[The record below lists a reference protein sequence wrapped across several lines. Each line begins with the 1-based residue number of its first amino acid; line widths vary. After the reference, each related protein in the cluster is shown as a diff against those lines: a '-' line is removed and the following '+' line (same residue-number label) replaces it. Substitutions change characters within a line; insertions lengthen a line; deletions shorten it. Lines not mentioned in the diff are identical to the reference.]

1 MASPTLQALRATPPT
16 EISTLSPS
24 LAAPSSCTVS
34 GVVTIVWPYSIVHH
48 TFSFLLA
55 TLDARKRRD
64 RGIVRVQLEGPAAKA
79 VAELNLGGGDELV
92 LSLDGVQ
99 WGDRPTSAAMPG
111 VIEHQLIF
119 GFKVL
124 LVANTGDEK
133 IEKLVQVD
141 VAPEE
146 SQIPKFES
154 PIPLPTDLQL
164 GFSTIQTPTRNR
176 SQQQPADN
184 SRSRSPELL
193 SIKRTRDNAD
203 EFASPAFIKRA
214 RVSYGALFEGGLDLW
229 DEEDEILEKATKKK
243 SKADRRRSNFNRPSS
258 GWRYQSRSAS
268 PEHRNENEA
277 KEEDNEDVA
286 NEAHTKEKSVSK
298 EHTSS
303 ENPPPSVEV
312 ETLPTLSE
320 GTQTTEDAMIVDHR
334 QTVPLQTTQPHS
346 TTENERKSTT
356 PPPLQQAS
364 ASKSQDPSE
373 PSAVTSFESTT
384 TPKLLRKPL
393 EDISSVPRLD
403 ALASVAQKA
412 ISSPAFTLPKPESS
426 DSQST
431 APPCTTQ
438 SFDSIPVSDAL
449 FTTDPSLAPAVGLA
463 TPTYPGAPAVQG
475 LSIYHDPVGPTL
487 PQESPTTDG
496 LVTSYSTTKIAEV
509 APMPTTDAW
518 GAPLY
523 TSDLGAPT
531 EYPDLGQ
538 SGLFQPLP
546 IDPSFHETAFRASR
560 DTVVSDPQLDVGA
573 QPPSQNSQHPTEDTH
588 LVMLPERS
596 NGTSQ
601 DQDLAGASYDQA
613 RQNSTTH
620 PFDCAFDQ
628 NSHETSSEPTGSQ
641 ETVDTS
647 IAKHERLSRE
657 QLSNEL
663 SDNES
668 DSSSASDKD
677 RSPGDVS
684 GDDYDM
690 RNYADVQ
697 DDDDGL
703 GSDVEEDERIAAEAG
718 DPDAQIADED
728 ELVGRPGYPQSD
740 DEDQGEEEYEEEDDD
755 QDEQA
760 ETDADGESEEEEEEE
775 EEANFDSDDNEIGHE
790 MFTHAHSSSE
800 PVVIDL
806 LSDSDD
812 DDDGNEANVMPTQTP
827 KSALSSSLA
836 SSSPMKFE
844 PETPTKGSV
853 TNTSHTAHKG
863 DEEEEEQEYAVD
875 RNVLIVQQ
883 DGSFE
888 PGSGSSASEAEIE
901 AESASDVEDEDEE
914 SHAEDDD
921 QEDDSEDG
929 DSEREQEDEDKAS
942 NADSSPVATPV
953 ESSSIEEPENS
964 LETQSYPMKTTS
976 NANHDSKFLDTAPNH
991 EESPKPSPVIKDEAG
1006 AKDVGAASRLF
1017 LEDVNKVEVNAA
1029 DEPEPEPEPELERN
1043 PESEP
1048 AKSPIPQY
1056 EASLA
1061 ADTTSQEKTEPQH
1074 EAEKIVDNAP
1084 PFHITSTESLG
1095 VTADTDISGEL
1106 HSSATMKDVDT
1117 ENQDISVA
1125 EASSALEANP
1135 AQAAPETSPSSPV
1148 LMAIEKVEEIPVTSA
1163 HEEDIVIADAI
1174 PAVERLSSISAQSP
1188 MRMSPAVPMG
1198 AHASEDIHL
1207 QDGHAA
1213 VVKED
1218 DIKSVTSVATDQEVE
1233 MQLHD
1238 DYEMSHVL
1246 EQDEGNDD
1254 VHMGTGDSDA
1264 EGIDI
1269 IPEDVMADDEVMHIA
1284 QTPVMD
1290 DDMTMEIDHAQH
1302 ADDDVEMASTHGDTE
1317 AHSTEIKP
1325 ATSQTLAPPAD
1336 SSNYEHTDFEEM
1348 VVSPMPIQATDTEQ
1362 ADESVDGVME
1372 EDAPPS
1378 IEITKPS
1385 VIDTEEEAISRNA
1398 DESDASIIDIEEVRD
1413 DENLADAHKVPEVE
1427 EVEEEV
1433 GEEAEG
1439 EDEDVE
1445 PTLEVEEAEAE
1456 LDDEAETASH
1466 ISDNSLGDDPS
1477 ISMVRGDTPEPTN
1490 PNWTKAGPSPKTP
1503 QPSTLATS
1511 TPVTG
1516 RTTRSQAKSLSMSP
1530 GLAGD
1535 ESILM
1540 ARKSLQPT
1548 QAPEPTQST
1557 PMTRSLRRKQEAAKE
1572 AASTHTDPSASAA
1585 AVDEQTPKEA
1595 EQKPDIPLPQLKAKI
1610 NKSLREMKH
1619 LTTVKALRLSLKKTV
1634 DVIAMV
1640 VATPAEPQRAR
1651 RGQRDFILSFQITD
1665 LSAFPLHVSVV
1676 NVFRPHSEALPVIKA
1691 GDIVLL
1697 RRFNVASMTGCG
1709 FGLRS
1714 GATSAW
1720 AVFEQDRTDGL
1731 PQIKGPPVEFEANE
1745 EALVADMRCWVN
1757 KIRTDEKAWGM
1768 LEKKSKSTEMG
1779 R

>member
-24 LAAPSSCTVS
+24 LAVSSSCTVS

-79 VAELNLGGGDELV
+79 VDELNLGGGDELV

-119 GFKVL
+119 GLKVL
-124 LVANTGDEK
+124 LVANIGDEK

-146 SQIPKFES
+146 SQVPKFES

-164 GFSTIQTPTRNR
+164 SFSIAQTPTRNR
-176 SQQQPADN
+176 SQQQPDDN

-193 SIKRTRDNAD
+193 SIKRTRDNVD

-229 DEEDEILEKATKKK
+229 DEEDEILGKSTKKK

-268 PEHRNENEA
+268 PEHRNESEA
-277 KEEDNEDVA
+277 KEENNEDAVDG
-286 NEAHTKEKSVSK
+286 AHTEEPSISK
-298 EHTSS
+298 EHATN
-303 ENPPPSVEV
+303 ENPLPSAEV
-312 ETLPTLSE
+312 ETVPTLPE

-334 QTVPLQTTQPHS
+334 QSAPLQTTQSHS
-346 TTENERKSTT
+346 TAENERKSIT

-364 ASKSQDPSE
+364 ASKSQDPSG
-373 PSAVTSFESTT
+373 PSAFTSFESTT
-384 TPKLLRKPL
+384 TPKPLRKPL
-393 EDISSVPRLD
+393 EDISGVPGLD
-403 ALASVAQKA
+403 FLASVAQKA
-412 ISSPAFTLPKPESS
+412 ILSPAFTLPKPDSS

-431 APPCTTQ
+431 MPPCTTQ
-438 SFDSIPVSDAL
+438 SFDSIPISDPL
-449 FTTDPSLAPAVGLA
+449 FTTDPSLAAAAGLA
-463 TPTYPGAPAVQG
+463 ISTYPGVQE
-475 LSIYHDPVGPTL
+475 LSIYHDPVEPTL

-496 LVTSYSTTKIAEV
+496 LVTSYPATNIAEV

-538 SGLFQPLP
+538 SSLFQSLP
-546 IDPSFHETAFRASR
+546 IDPSFHETVFRASH
-560 DTVVSDPQLDVGA
+560 DTVVSDPQLDVGP
-573 QPPSQNSQHPTEDTH
+573 QPPSQNSQNLAEDVH

-601 DQDLAGASYDQA
+601 DQDLSGARYDQA
-613 RQNSTTH
+613 GQKSTTH
-620 PFDCAFDQ
+620 PLDCGAFDQ
-628 NSHETSSEPTGSQ
+628 NSHETSSEPTVSQ

-647 IAKHERLSRE
+647 IAKHESLSRE

-740 DEDQGEEEYEEEDDD
+740 EDQVEEEYEEDEDGD

-760 ETDADGESEEEEEEE
+760 ETDADGEGEEEEEED
-775 EEANFDSDDNEIGHE
+775 ADFDSDDDELGHE
-790 MFTHAHSSSE
+790 MFTHAHPSSE

-812 DDDGNEANVMPTQTP
+812 DEANVMPTRTP

-836 SSSPMKFE
+836 SSSPTKFE
-844 PETPTKGSV
+844 PETPTKCLV
-853 TNTSHTAHKG
+853 TKASQTAHKS
-863 DEEEEEQEYAVD
+863 DEEEEEQDYAVD
-875 RNVLIVQQ
+875 RNVSIIQQ

-901 AESASDVEDEDEE
+901 AESASDVEDEDEG

-921 QEDDSEDG
+921 REVDSEDG
-929 DSEREQEDEDKAS
+929 DSEREQEDEDKSS

-953 ESSSIEEPENS
+953 ESSSVEEPENA

-976 NANHDSKFLDTAPNH
+976 NANPDSKFLDTAPNH
-991 EESPKPSPVIKDEAG
+991 EESPKPSPVIKDETG
-1006 AKDVGAASRLF
+1006 AQDIGATSSLFIKDVNRIEL
-1017 LEDVNKVEVNAA
+1017 KAA
-1029 DEPEPEPEPELERN
+1029 DKPETELERN

-1048 AKSPIPQY
+1048 AKSPIAQY

-1061 ADTTSQEKTEPQH
+1061 ADTTSQEKAEPQH
-1074 EAEKIVDNAP
+1074 EAEKIVAIVP
-1084 PFHITSTESLG
+1084 PFHITSTELLS
-1095 VTADTDISGEL
+1095 VTADIEISGEL
-1106 HSSATMKDVDT
+1106 HSPATMKAADT
-1117 ENQDISVA
+1117 ESQDISVA

-1135 AQAAPETSPSSPV
+1135 AQAAPDTSPLSPV
-1148 LMAIEKVEEIPVTSA
+1148 LMAVEKVEEIPVTSA

-1174 PAVERLSSISAQSP
+1174 PAVERLSSIPAQSP
-1188 MRMSPAVPMG
+1188 MRMSPTVPMR
-1198 AHASEDIHL
+1198 AHASEDIHI
-1207 QDGHAA
+1207 QDSHAA
-1213 VVKED
+1213 VAKED

-1264 EGIDI
+1264 EETDI
-1269 IPEDVMADDEVMHIA
+1269 IPEDVMVDDEVMHIA

-1302 ADDDVEMASTHGDTE
+1302 ADDDVEMASIHSDTE

-1325 ATSQTLAPPAD
+1325 TTSPTLAPPAD
-1336 SSNYEHTDFEEM
+1336 SPHYEHTDFEEM
-1348 VVSPMPIQATDTEQ
+1348 VLSPMPIQATDTEKSHQ
-1362 ADESVDGVME
+1362 PVEGAME

-1378 IEITKPS
+1378 IEITKPN
-1385 VIDTEEEAISRNA
+1385 VIDIEEEEAISRNA

-1413 DENLADAHKVPEVE
+1413 DENLADAHQVPEVE
-1427 EVEEEV
+1427 EVEEE
-1433 GEEAEG
+1433 AEG
-1439 EDEDVE
+1439 EDEGDE
-1445 PTLEVEEAEAE
+1445 PTAEVEKAEAE

-1490 PNWTKAGPSPKTP
+1490 SNWTKAGPSPKTP
-1503 QPSTLATS
+1503 QPSTLSAA
-1511 TPVTG
+1511 TPVTS

-1530 GLAGD
+1530 GLVSD

-1548 QAPEPTQST
+1548 QAPESTQST

-1572 AASTHTDPSASAA
+1572 AASMHTDPSASVAT
-1585 AVDEQTPKEA
+1585 VDELAPKEA

-1619 LTTVKALRLSLKKTV
+1619 LTTVKVLRLSLKKTI

-1720 AVFEQDRTDGL
+1720 AVFEQDGADGL

-1745 EALVADMRCWVN
+1745 EALAADMRCWVN

-1768 LEKKSKSTEMG
+1768 LEKKSKSMEVG

>member
-1 MASPTLQALRATPPT
+1 MASPTLQALRATPST

-176 SQQQPADN
+176 GQQQPADN

-193 SIKRTRDNAD
+193 SIKRTRDNVD

-286 NEAHTKEKSVSK
+286 NEAHTEEK
-298 EHTSS
+298 
-303 ENPPPSVEV
+303 
-312 ETLPTLSE
+312 
-320 GTQTTEDAMIVDHR
+320 
-334 QTVPLQTTQPHS
+334 
-346 TTENERKSTT
+346 
-356 PPPLQQAS
+356 
-364 ASKSQDPSE
+364 
-373 PSAVTSFESTT
+373 
-384 TPKLLRKPL
+384 
-393 EDISSVPRLD
+393 
-403 ALASVAQKA
+403 
-412 ISSPAFTLPKPESS
+412 
-426 DSQST
+426 
-431 APPCTTQ
+431 
-438 SFDSIPVSDAL
+438 
-449 FTTDPSLAPAVGLA
+449 
-463 TPTYPGAPAVQG
+463 
-475 LSIYHDPVGPTL
+475 
-487 PQESPTTDG
+487 
-496 LVTSYSTTKIAEV
+496 
-509 APMPTTDAW
+509 
-518 GAPLY
+518 
-523 TSDLGAPT
+523 
-531 EYPDLGQ
+531 
-538 SGLFQPLP
+538 
-546 IDPSFHETAFRASR
+546 
-560 DTVVSDPQLDVGA
+560 
-573 QPPSQNSQHPTEDTH
+573 
-588 LVMLPERS
+588 
-596 NGTSQ
+596 
-601 DQDLAGASYDQA
+601 
-613 RQNSTTH
+613 
-620 PFDCAFDQ
+620 
-628 NSHETSSEPTGSQ
+628 
-641 ETVDTS
+641 
-647 IAKHERLSRE
+647 E

-760 ETDADGESEEEEEEE
+760 ETDADGESEEEEEE
-775 EEANFDSDDNEIGHE
+775 ANFDSDDDEIGHE

-812 DDDGNEANVMPTQTP
+812 DDDGNKANVMPTQTP

-888 PGSGSSASEAEIE
+888 PGSESSASEAEIE

-953 ESSSIEEPENS
+953 ESSSVEEPENS

-976 NANHDSKFLDTAPNH
+976 NANSDAKFLDTAPNH

-1029 DEPEPEPEPELERN
+1029 DEPEPEPELERN

-1106 HSSATMKDVDT
+1106 HSSATMKDFDT

-1148 LMAIEKVEEIPVTSA
+1148 LMAIEKVEEIPVTSV

-1198 AHASEDIHL
+1198 SHASEDIHL

-1264 EGIDI
+1264 EEIDI

-1427 EVEEEV
+1427 EVEEEA

-1503 QPSTLATS
+1503 QPSTLATF
-1511 TPVTG
+1511 TPVTS

-1540 ARKSLQPT
+1540 TRKSLQPT
-1548 QAPEPTQST
+1548 QAPESTQST